1 MKTPSPESERM
12 LETLRQAVN
21 KALDRKRRL
30 GQYAIIWKNGKP
42 VVLEADKHATG
53 RTQMENN

>member
-42 VVLEADKHATG
+42 VVLEADKQATG
-53 RTQMENN
+53 RTKVENN

>member
-30 GQYAIIWKNGKP
+30 GQYAIIWKDGKP
-42 VVLEADKHATG
+42 VVLEADKQTTG
-53 RTQMENN
+53 RAKVENN

>member
-12 LETLRQAVN
+12 LETLQQAVN

-42 VVLEADKHATG
+42 VVLEADNQAAG
-53 RTQMENN
+53 RTKAENN